1 MDEKEKEHIK
11 EQIKDIID
19 SVDNEDML
27 VYLYTFIELKVK
39 AEE

>member
-11 EQIKDIID
+11 EQIKEIID

-27 VYLYTFIELKVK
+27 VYLHTFISLKVK
-39 AEE
+39 AEG

>member
-1 MDEKEKEHIK
+1 MDEKEKKHIK